1 MRHHHGRRARR
12 GIGRVPPVALPK
24 HRSEGRSLNEALRAT
39 IDELLRMVDGVPEK
53 ELTKAKE
60 NFPVHRARLTTF
72 HERGVL
78 LMSGLPILTW
88 IRFFVWLFI
97 GLAIYYFYSRHR
109 SEFAPSK

>member
-1 MRHHHGRRARR
+1 MILRVREPERRR
-12 GIGRVPPVALPK
+12 GFRAPGGMMAPILSVA
-24 HRSEGRSLNEALRAT
+24 
-39 IDELLRMVDGVPEK
+39 
-53 ELTKAKE
+53 
-60 NFPVHRARLTTF
+60 FC
-72 HERGVL
+72 VL